1 MCKIII
7 IPNASKILEIEKFS
21 RYCADI
27 LSGMPD
33 GFGYAAQGKK
43 GVFGARS
50 LFPELYARVSNVP
63 EYCVPVEHSFGEKS
77 EIVGAA
83 MFHGRMS
90 TNVRDIA
97 NTHPISR
104 DKWHLIHNGVVT
116 DHGDKYK
123 MLTSNDSEHVLKHL
137 QTGGIDAVSANLTGY
152 YAAGAFDDNGRLHV
166 FRDSIAQLFYAYS
179 KVLDSP
185 VFATTQDLIHDIGDW
200 FKESLTP
207 IQVKDNTYLVFQQG
221 KLVEQREFVSRGYD
235 KYAASL
241 AGKSLGYAIDAP
253 YDFNAPELEAH
264 LRPNDEYYTHQ
275 TSDDSPYADEYP
287 LDDDDQIE
295 TSEIMAAWRARQRK
309 FG

>member
-27 LSGMPD
+27 LSSMPD

-43 GVFGARS
+43 GVFGART
-50 LFPELYARVSNVP
+50 LEPELYSRAPSVP
-63 EYCVPVEHSFGEKS
+63 EFCVPVEFPFGEKS
-77 EIVGAA
+77 EVIGAA

-104 DKWHLIHNGVVT
+104 DNWHLIHNGVVT
-116 DHGDKYK
+116 DHGDNYK

-152 YAAGAFDDNGRLHV
+152 YAAGAFDGYGRLHV

-179 KVLDSP
+179 AVLDSP
-185 VFATTQDLIHDIGDW
+185 IFATTQDIIHDIGDY
-200 FKESLTP
+200 FKDTLVP
-207 IQVKDNTYLVFQQG
+207 IQVKDNTYLVFQDG
-221 KLVEQREFVSRGYD
+221 KLVEHREFISRGYD
-235 KYAASL
+235 KYSANL
-241 AGKSLGYAIDAP
+241 AGKSLGYSIDDAP
-253 YDFNAPELEAH
+253 YEFNAPELEAH
-264 LRPNDEYYTHQ
+264 MRPNDEYYRHQ
-275 TSDDSPYADEYP
+275 NSDDSPYADEYP
-287 LDDDDQIE
+287 MDDDDIYE
-295 TSEIMAAWRARQRK
+295 TSEIMKAWRKRK
-309 FG
+309 RTG